1 MNSTASLIFLT
12 ILLMVRSSFGAPSF
26 NLKPNILMKYE
37 FVSKL
42 SNGDK
47 SVNTLTV
54 LSNGKVDLL
63 KELPGQSSSSKV
75 ATLSKD
81 SIDRI
86 LSKISKVSESAGMV
100 SDGGQLVSD
109 CKSEATSLCSIV
121 KDGKEIAISQYKN
134 CDYQVI
140 DDAHGAQLERIIEGL
155 NKINAP

>member
-1 MNSTASLIFLT
+1 
-12 ILLMVRSSFGAPSF
+12 MVRSSFGAPSF

-42 SNGDK
+42 PNGDK

-63 KELPGQSSSSKV
+63 KELGNQTSSSKV

-81 SIDRI
+81 SIERI
-86 LSKISKVSESAGMV
+86 LSKISKVSESAA
-100 SDGGQLVSD
+100 LVSYD
-109 CKSEATSLCSIV
+109 SQMISNCKSEATSLCSIV
-121 KDGKEIAISQYKN
+121 REGKEIAISQYKDCN
-134 CDYQVI
+134 YQVI
-140 DDAHGAQLERIIEGL
+140 DDANGAQLERIIEGL